1 MRASIQRSEVSGK
14 VRVPSSKSYTHRAL
28 VCASLAEGKSRIT
41 SPLTSDDIEA
51 TLDVVRKLGVQVNL
65 NPDGWVVLGGDLGEP
80 RVELFCRES
89 GTTLRFMT
97 AVCSLVK
104 GRSKLTAGP
113 SLQRRPIKP
122 LVDAFRELGVD
133 CSCEGESPPITV
145 VGGLRGGKAEI
156 RGDITSQFVSAI
168 LLVSSLAE
176 EPVTLRLRTPLESKP
191 YVLMTMDTQLRFG
204 VKIDASKDLNVFRV
218 ERQAY
223 SPAEYEVEGDWSSAA
238 FLLASGAIAG
248 EVEVLNL
255 NPASLQADVRILDLL
270 KTMGVRVR
278 VAENVISVGRGELG
292 ALSAEVS
299 DCPDLFPA
307 LSVLCSLAKGR
318 SVISGVGRLRLKESD
333 RVEAMTTGLRSVGIT
348 VASDADRVVIEGGRP
363 KAAVVDP
370 RGDHRIAMAFGLLGL
385 ACERIVVEDA
395 ECVEKSYPSFWSD
408 LVSLGAGVG
417 LES

>member
-14 VRVPSSKSYTHRAL
+14 VRAPSSKSYTHRAL
-28 VCASLAEGKSRIT
+28 VCASIAEGKSRIT

-89 GTTLRFMT
+89 GATLRFMT
-97 AVCSLVK
+97 AVCSLVR

-122 LVDAFRELGVD
+122 LVDALRELGVD
-133 CSCEGESPPITV
+133 CNCEGESPPVTV
-145 VGGLRGGKAEI
+145 AGGLRGGQAEI
-156 RGDITSQFVSAI
+156 RGDISSQFVSAI

-191 YVLMTMDTQLRFG
+191 YVMMTMDTQQRFG
-204 VKIDASKDLNVFRV
+204 VKVEASKDLNVFRV
-218 ERQAY
+218 KRQAY

-248 EVEVLNL
+248 EVEILNL
-255 NPASLQADVRILDLL
+255 NPASLQADGRLLDLL
-270 KTMGVRVR
+270 KTMGARVR
-278 VAENVISVGRGELG
+278 VAENVISVGRGELE
-292 ALSAEVS
+292 ALSTEVS

-333 RVEAMTTGLRSVGIT
+333 RVEAMTAGLRRAGIT
-348 VASDADRVVIEGGRP
+348 VASGADRVVIEGGRP

-408 LVSLGAGVG
+408 LVSLGARVG

>member
-14 VRVPSSKSYTHRAL
+14 VRAPSSKSYTHRAL

-133 CSCEGESPPITV
+133 CSCEGESPPVTV

-333 RVEAMTTGLRSVGIT
+333 RVEAMTAGLRSAGIT

-385 ACERIVVEDA
+385 VCERIVVEDA

-408 LVSLGAGVG
+408 LVSLGAEVG

>member
-1 MRASIQRSEVSGK
+1 MRASIQRSEISGE
-14 VRVPSSKSYTHRAL
+14 VRTPSSKSYTHRAL
-28 VCASLAEGKSRIT
+28 VCASIAEGKSRIA
-41 SPLTSDDIEA
+41 SPLTSDDTET
-51 TLDVVRKLGVQVNL
+51 TLDVVRKLGVQVKL
-65 NPDGWVVLGGDLGEP
+65 NPDGWVVLGGDLREP

-89 GTTLRFMT
+89 GATLRFMT
-97 AVCSLVK
+97 AVCSLVN

-122 LVDAFRELGVD
+122 LVDSLRGLGVD
-133 CSCEGESPPITV
+133 CSCEGESPPVTV
-145 VGGLRGGKAEI
+145 VGGLRGGQTEI
-156 RGDITSQFVSAI
+156 RGDISSQFVSAI

-191 YVLMTMDTQLRFG
+191 YVLMTMDTLLKFG
-204 VKIDASKDLNVFRV
+204 VKIEASKDLDIFRV

-248 EVEVLNL
+248 EVEIPNL
-255 NPASLQADVRILDLL
+255 NPVSLQADRRILDLL
-270 KTMGVRVR
+270 KTMGARVS
-278 VAENVISVGRGELG
+278 VAENVISAGRGELE
-292 ALSAEVS
+292 ALSTDVS

-318 SVISGVGRLRLKESD
+318 SVISGVDRLRLKESD
-333 RVEAMTTGLRSVGIT
+333 RIEAMTAGLRRAGIT
-348 VASDADRVVIEGGRP
+348 IASGADRVMIEGGRP
-363 KAAVVDP
+363 KAATVDP

-408 LVSLGAGVG
+408 LVSLGARVG
-417 LES
+417 LEG